1 MKCPYCENKDSKVV
15 ESRESSDS
23 IRRRRECVR
32 CGLRFTTYETVS
44 RKNIMILK
52 KDGHSEP
59 FSQEKIEKS
68 ISLACAKRPI
78 ELGKISRIVIE
89 IENFLHTQTKLEFE
103 SRIIG
108 EIVMNKLRDLDQVAY
123 IRYVS
128 VYKGFQNQDNF
139 KNELESLE
147 NKSTKQN
154 ISRNQLRLI
163 GLDSSEINGKNTKS
177 TKQYYK

>member
-1 MKCPYCENKDSKVV
+1 MKCPYCENKDSKVI

-23 IRRRRECVR
+23 VRRRRECVR

-44 RKNIMILK
+44 RKNIMVLK
-52 KDGHSEP
+52 KDGHTEP
-59 FSQEKIEKS
+59 FSQEKIEIS

-78 ELGKISRIVIE
+78 ELGKISRIVVE
-89 IENFLHTQTKLEFE
+89 IENFLQTQTKLEFE

-128 VYKGFQNQDNF
+128 VYKGFRHQDLLDCSLVISF
-139 KNELESLE
+139 LLES
-147 NKSTKQN
+147 NH
-154 ISRNQLRLI
+154 
-163 GLDSSEINGKNTKS
+163 
-177 TKQYYK
+177 

>member
-1 MKCPYCENKDSKVV
+1 MNCPFCAHNESKVID
-15 ESRESSDS
+15 SREAGEGV
-23 IRRRRECVR
+23 RRRRECLM
-32 CGLRFTTYETVS
+32 CSLRFTTYETVS
-44 RKNIMILK
+44 RKNIMVLK
-52 KDGHSEP
+52 KDGHAEP

-89 IENFLHTQTKLEFE
+89 IENFLQTQTKLEFE